1 MWGTTLL
8 TGGTSASI
16 WGYLIVAILT
26 LSIGFSLAESKC
38 ELVFY
43 SIQLINI
50 RKKNPSL

>member
-38 ELVFY
+38 EFVFLFY
-43 SIQLINI
+43 MIN
-50 RKKNPSL
+50 